1 MGGVSTALEE
11 LRLADHMIYV
21 TLPLL
26 DDKRVFIN
34 AVGHIGKA
42 LKDTVR
48 LFMQREADYK
58 QIPFMPG
65 EDLLVNEF
73 INRYSSR
80 LGLQDYI
87 EMLKSVVSF
96 NDVRGRSSIKLKKN
110 DKFIVISPEYS
121 MVALTIE
128 QVKAFLR
135 QAREFVSRLGSAVS

>member
-1 MGGVSTALEE
+1 MGGVGTALEE

-34 AVGHIGKA
+34 AVSHIGKA
-42 LKDTVR
+42 LKDVIR
-48 LFMQREADYK
+48 LFMQCETDYK

-65 EDLLVNEF
+65 EDFLINEF
-73 INRYSSR
+73 INKYSAR
-80 LGLQDYI
+80 LGLQGYADMI
-87 EMLKSVVSF
+87 KNVVSF

-121 MVALTIE
+121 MVALTVE
-128 QVKAFLR
+128 QVKAFLKL
-135 QAREFVSRLGSAVS
+135 AREFVQRMGGVVK